1 MKAICMRNN
10 LFIVFAIFIYNSLCY
25 VPESLTRSVDLA
37 RIMVGYGLQD
47 GGLNFGIEAWY
58 DLQA

>member
-1 MKAICMRNN
+1 MRNN

-25 VPESLTRSVDLA
+25 VPESLTRSIDLA
-37 RIMVGYGLQD
+37 RIMVGYGLLD

-58 DLQA
+58 ALQA